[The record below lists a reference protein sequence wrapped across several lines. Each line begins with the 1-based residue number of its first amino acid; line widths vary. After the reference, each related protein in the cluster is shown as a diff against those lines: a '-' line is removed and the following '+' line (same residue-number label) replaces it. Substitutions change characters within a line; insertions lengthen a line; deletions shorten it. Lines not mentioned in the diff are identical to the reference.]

1 MGSTLSAGDELIWP
15 KLPFVSVIVLNYNTC
30 EHLETCFRSLQQL
43 IYPTDKL
50 ELILV
55 DNASTDQS
63 VAYVQTHFA
72 SVKLIVND
80 KNYGFSQGNNI
91 GAAKAAGEL
100 IAFLNP
106 DMRVDPR
113 WLIELVKLLLEDTE
127 VAAIGS
133 KILNWDGQQIDFAG
147 GAANFYGYGY
157 QTGRGQEASADFD
170 QVMPTLFACGGAMVI
185 RRQLF
190 LEVGGFDEDFFA
202 YYEDL
207 DLGWRLWVL
216 GYKVFLAPASI
227 TYHHHHGAWKKVADE
242 KR

>member
-91 GAAKAAGEL
+91 GAAQAAGEL

-106 DMRVDPR
+106 DMQSSQNGLMAP
-113 WLIELVKLLLEDTE
+113 
-127 VAAIGS
+127 
-133 KILNWDGQQIDFAG
+133 
-147 GAANFYGYGY
+147 GAA
-157 QTGRGQEASADFD
+157 SAGLGTF
-170 QVMPTLFACGGAMVI
+170 VVGAPFSM
-185 RRQLF
+185 R
-190 LEVGGFDEDFFA
+190 
-202 YYEDL
+202 
-207 DLGWRLWVL
+207 
-216 GYKVFLAPASI
+216 
-227 TYHHHHGAWKKVADE
+227 
-242 KR
+242 